1 MLEEVKEV
9 FISNI
14 QKELAEKQEI
24 EDKIDKE
31 IETMS
36 KERIQKQ
43 EESTLVLSDINQQIQ
58 ELNKKLFQRIFGS
71 KKLTNLCNEY
81 TAATNYATE
90 EIKLIDE
97 KIESLYQQLYHLAYD
112 KASIDKKLEGVKK
125 ATSLPELGLTEKQ
138 ALDCIKDNEK
148 KVVRAVFRDIQKQS
162 IETSTDIDRNMNIL
176 YQTNISPFVVAMQ
189 NMNIGDLIKELVDIG
204 IIVDQ
209 DKIEYI
215 GKINNYISNMEK
227 LSDPSNLSNLRSI
240 PYPDIQGQERADR
253 LDHNFYN
260 QVQQDLSHMQHY
272 NSYPPLA
279 VSKIV
284 TSAVLVS
291 MAKENKREKQ
301 RMLEE
306 EAKKKQEEKKG
317 KL

>member
-14 QKELAEKQEI
+14 QKELAEKQEM

-36 KERIQKQ
+36 KERVQKR
-43 EESTLVLSDINQQIQ
+43 EESALVLSDISQQIQ

-71 KKLTNLCNEY
+71 KKLTNLCNQY
-81 TAATNYATE
+81 TAATNSATG

-112 KASIDKKLEGVKK
+112 KSSIDKKLEEVKK
-125 ATSLPELGLTEKQ
+125 AASLQELGLTEKQ

-148 KVVRAVFRDIQKQS
+148 KVVRAVFRDIQKQK

-215 GKINNYISNMEK
+215 GKINTYISNMEK
-227 LSDPSNLSNLRSI
+227 LSDSSNLSNPKSI
-240 PYPDIQGQERADR
+240 PYPDTQGQERTDR

-260 QVQQDLSHMQHY
+260 QVQQDLSYMQHY
-272 NSYPPLA
+272 NSYPSLV

-284 TSAVLVS
+284 TLAVLVS

-301 RMLEE
+301 RMLA
-306 EAKKKQEEKKG
+306 EAAEKEQEKKG
-317 KL
+317 QL

>member
-14 QKELAEKQEI
+14 QKELAEKQEV
-24 EDKIDKE
+24 EDEIDKE
-31 IETMS
+31 IEHMS
-36 KERIQKQ
+36 KKRIQKQ
-43 EESTLVLSDINQQIQ
+43 EESALILSNLNQQIQ
-58 ELNKKLFQRIFGS
+58 ELNRKLLQRIFGS
-71 KKLTNLCNEY
+71 QRLTNLCNEY
-81 TAATNYATE
+81 TAANNSAIE

-112 KASIDKKLEGVKK
+112 KVSIDKKLEGVKK
-125 ATSLPELGLTEKQ
+125 ATSLQELGLNEKQ
-138 ALDCIKDNEK
+138 ALDYIKDNEK
-148 KVVRAVFRDIQKQS
+148 KVVRAVFRDIQKQK
-162 IETSTDIDRNMNIL
+162 IETSTDIDRNMNTL
-176 YQTNISPFVVAMQ
+176 YQANISPFVVAMQ

-227 LSDPSNLSNLRSI
+227 LLNSSNISNPKSI
-240 PYPDIQGQERADR
+240 PYPDIQGKERTDR

-260 QVQQDLSHMQHY
+260 QVQQDLSHMDHY
-272 NSYPPLA
+272 HSYPPLA

-284 TSAVLVS
+284 TLAVLVS
-291 MAKENKREKQ
+291 MAKENKRERQ

-306 EAKKKQEEKKG
+306 EAAKEEKKG
-317 KL
+317 QL